1 VWLKPFALR
10 LVFIAILA
18 SSVIFGWAGGS
29 FTNVGD
35 VWLFAHTGSTLL
47 SGNWSHTFHFSTVQ
61 AGPLELILTA
71 VAKSIGGGPTGFAI
85 VLDLVCMAAVAGV
98 AVALLGRRPRDL
110 AVFGIGACLLSLPE
124 QGYRGHPAEL
134 LIAVLWL
141 LAAREARRGRTALA
155 GGLVGLSACFELWG
169 ILGVTVLALAP
180 SLRRC
185 GPGAGIAIAV
195 PVACL
200 LPFVVGGDFHAFQF
214 HWTVT
219 EGPAR
224 LLVGYG
230 HPFTWWL
237 RVAEGATVVIVSGL
251 IARAVRGLPESI
263 WMIPAITQ
271 IVRIELDPMTYGYY
285 WDTAL
290 IALLIGATQI
300 LLHRQDLADRLAAHF
315 PTLRRQHFTLTR

>member
-1 VWLKPFALR
+1 VELKRLR
-10 LVFIAILA
+10 LGLVFTAILA
-18 SSVIFGWAGGS
+18 SSVIFGWAGSS

-47 SGNWSHTFHFSTVQ
+47 SGNWSHTFHSAAVQ
-61 AGPLELILTA
+61 AGPLELILTS

-85 VLDLVCMAAVAGV
+85 VLDLVCMSAVAAAAVS
-98 AVALLGRRPRDL
+98 LLGRRPADL
-110 AVFGIGACLLSLPE
+110 AFFGIGACLLSLPE
-124 QGYRGHPAEL
+124 EGYRGHPAEL

-141 LAAREARRGRTALA
+141 LAAREARRGRMGLA
-155 GGLVGLSACFELWG
+155 GALVGLSACFEFWG

-180 SLRRC
+180 TLRRC
-185 GPGAGIAIAV
+185 GPDVALAIAV
-195 PVACL
+195 PLGCL
-200 LPFVVGGDFHAFQF
+200 LPFVVGGDFHTFQF
-214 HWTVT
+214 QWIVT

-237 RVAEGATVVIVSGL
+237 RVAEGATVVVVGGL
-251 IARAVRGLPESI
+251 IARAVRSLRESI
-263 WMIPAITQ
+263 WLIPAITQ

-300 LLHRQDLADRLAAHF
+300 LLHRQDLAARLAARF
-315 PTLRRQHFTLTR
+315 STLSSQHSTLTP